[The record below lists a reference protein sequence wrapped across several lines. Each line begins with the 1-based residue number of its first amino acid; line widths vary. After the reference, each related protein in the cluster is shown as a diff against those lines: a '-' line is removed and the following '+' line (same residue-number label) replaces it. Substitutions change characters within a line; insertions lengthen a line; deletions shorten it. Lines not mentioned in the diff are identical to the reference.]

1 MVGTRIIIEKGS
13 VEIDARLVAEA
24 LDLEASEFMMLV
36 RSGHIT
42 SLCESGVGAD
52 EGHFRLTFF
61 FRGKRLRLIV
71 DRCGHQT
78 RKTMIDFGDRPLPSK
93 LRVLLRNSGDALL
106 YPIFRDIGPRGRPSY
121 GPRDRSRRAFS
132 QQV

>member
-1 MVGTRIIIEKGS
+1 MVGTRIIVGKGS

-71 DRCGHQT
+71 DRCGHQI
-78 RKTMIDFGDRPLPSK
+78 RKTMIVSPTVLCLRSY
-93 LRVLLRNSGDALL
+93 RVLLRNSW
-106 YPIFRDIGPRGRPSY
+106 
-121 GPRDRSRRAFS
+121 RRASAGGSHFCHRRRLLRG
-132 QQV
+132 

>member
-1 MVGTRIIIEKGS
+1 MNFRKVSQGWSAHGS
-13 VEIDARLVAEA
+13 LLKRGPSKSTRLVAEA

-78 RKTMIDFGDRPLPSK
+78 RMTMIDFGDRPLPSK
-93 LRVLLRNSGDALL
+93 
-106 YPIFRDIGPRGRPSY
+106 
-121 GPRDRSRRAFS
+121 
-132 QQV
+132 

>member
-24 LDLEASEFMMLV
+24 LGLEASEFMMLV

-42 SLCESGVGAD
+42 SLCESSVGAD
-52 EGHFRLTFF
+52 EGQFRLTFF

-71 DRCGHQT
+71 DRCGHQI

-93 LRVLLRNSGDALL
+93 LK
-106 YPIFRDIGPRGRPSY
+106 GP
-121 GPRDRSRRAFS
+121 A
-132 QQV
+132 QE